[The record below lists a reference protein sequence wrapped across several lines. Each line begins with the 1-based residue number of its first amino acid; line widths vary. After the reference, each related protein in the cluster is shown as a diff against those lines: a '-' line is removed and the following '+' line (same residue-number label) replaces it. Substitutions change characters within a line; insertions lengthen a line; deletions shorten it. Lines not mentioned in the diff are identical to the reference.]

1 MNWRKRL
8 GVSIIFGFGLLAC
21 ISAAFRLETTVK
33 HGKAADAV
41 WTLAPLAFWATAE
54 MTCGFF
60 IVSLPCIP
68 KILKETGAADRLK
81 KMFGVSAVNTSQRN
95 WPSEPSSY
103 KTNRGRL
110 GGTTG
115 SNDYYQLDPLKSTAS
130 ESTEYLHKD
139 VDESRLPGVA
149 RVKVKQDLHD
159 DKYTRGASS
168 KLFEIQTAKIR
179 EALDDHEFVFIDGTI
194 LTEACEGSAIMTD
207 NSQSYGY
214 MPAVLTAA
222 SQGQDLVSGLVD
234 YIHTQGPFD
243 GVMGFSEGG
252 IIAAMLLIEDARHP
266 FTEFKCGI
274 FFSAALPLDPDVVRT
289 GVLRCINPD
298 TDGVLLHVPTALIV
312 EENLVRLRDRSPL
325 APLWCQEDAQEALVQ
340 ICDERLREVVRLDLG
355 HQVPGYK
362 SSEGLRE
369 TLQAI
374 ERTIQRADEIFG

>member
-33 HGKAADAV
+33 HGKAADAI

-103 KTNRGRL
+103 KANRGRL

-139 VDESRLPGVA
+139 GDEAGLTGVA
-149 RVKVKQDLHD
+149 P
-159 DKYTRGASS
+159 
-168 KLFEIQTAKIR
+168 KIR

-194 LTEACEGSAIMTD
+194 LTEPFEGSAIITE
-207 NSQSYGY
+207 NSESYGY
-214 MPAVLTAA
+214 MPAVFTAA
-222 SQGQDLVSGLVD
+222 SQGQDLVSRLVD

-252 IIAAMLLIEDARHP
+252 IIAAMLLIEDARHS
-266 FTEFKCGI
+266 FAEFKCGI

-298 TDGVLLHVPTALIV
+298 TDGILLHVPTALIV

-325 APLWCQEDAQEALVQ
+325 APFWYQEDAQEALVQ
-340 ICDERLREVVRLDLG
+340 ICDESLREVVRLNLG

-374 ERTIQRADEIFG
+374 ERTIERADELFD